1 MLTCAAQ
8 PERSAMN
15 CDHPITSI
23 SPETQPLKFGS
34 GGVPFFFGLC
44 CARHNDSGSHEDMLN
59 WSSVDNS
66 IAQIGQWT
74 KRKQKQNK
82 QTAPTTKP
90 KPTIADQSMKVRQV
104 KHVYA
109 FTTWC
114 IAQKPRL
121 SQHLQQLVE
130 CHTSNN
136 WIPCGPQLPGR
147 AQKVSPK
154 HK

>member
-1 MLTCAAQ
+1 MIQVLHHLLLIPGDEDDFPIEEPGCI
-8 PERSAMN
+8 E
-15 CDHPITSI
+15 DHCIHWYHQSVWN
-23 SPETQPLKFGS
+23 E
-34 GGVPFFFGLC
+34 FFFGLR

-90 KPTIADQSMKVRQV
+90 KPTKADQSMKVRQV
-104 KHVYA
+104 KHVCA
-109 FTTWC
+109 LTTWC

-136 WIPCGPQLPGR
+136 
-147 AQKVSPK
+147 
-154 HK
+154 